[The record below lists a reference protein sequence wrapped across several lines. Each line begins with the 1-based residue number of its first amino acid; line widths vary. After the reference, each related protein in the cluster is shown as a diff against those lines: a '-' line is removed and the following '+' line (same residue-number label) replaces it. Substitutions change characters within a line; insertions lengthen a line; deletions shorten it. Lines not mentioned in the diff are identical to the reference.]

1 MSNDN
6 QIELLKQ
13 GLVQYVGAMITSL
26 EKMDKKEVD
35 HLALAKLSEAW
46 LECSK
51 DEDGNYDMF
60 RAKPLLRAVS
70 LILKKR
76 IAQVE
81 ESLEG
86 RVDSIPES
94 FNKKKKEYLDAAAL
108 LDNLVE
114 SVGGR

>member
-6 QIELLKQ
+6 HLEVLKQ
-13 GLVQYVGAMITSL
+13 GLLQYIGAMIISL
-26 EKMDKKEVD
+26 EKMDKQGAD
-35 HLALAKLSEAW
+35 HLAIAKLSEAW

-51 DEDGNYDMF
+51 DEDGNYDIF

-70 LILKKR
+70 IILRKR

-81 ESLEG
+81 ETLEG

-94 FNKKKKEYLDAAAL
+94 FKKKKKEYLAAAAL

>member
-1 MSNDN
+1 MSSDN
-6 QIELLKQ
+6 QIDLLKQ

-26 EKMDKKEVD
+26 EKMDKQEAD
-35 HLALAKLSEAW
+35 HLSIAKLSEVW

-60 RAKPLLRAVS
+60 RVKPLFRAVS

-81 ESLEG
+81 ETLSG

-94 FNKKKKEYLDAAAL
+94 FKKKKKEYLDATAL

-114 SVGGR
+114 SVGGK

>member
-6 QIELLKQ
+6 RLEFLNQ
-13 GLVQYVGAMITSL
+13 GLVQYVGAMIISL
-26 EKMDKKEVD
+26 EKMDKQGAD
-35 HLALAKLSEAW
+35 HLSIAKLSEVW
-46 LECSK
+46 LEFSR

-70 LILKKR
+70 IILRKR

-94 FNKKKKEYLDAAAL
+94 FKKKKKEYLAAAAL
-108 LDNLVE
+108 LDNLIE
-114 SVGGR
+114 SVGGK

>member
-1 MSNDN
+1 MSSDN
-6 QIELLKQ
+6 QINLLKQ
-13 GLVQYVGAMITSL
+13 GLVQYVGAMIISL
-26 EKMDKKEVD
+26 EKMDIQKAD
-35 HLALAKLSEAW
+35 HLAIAKLSEVW
-46 LECSK
+46 LEFSR

-60 RAKPLLRAVS
+60 RAKPLFRAVS
-70 LILKKR
+70 LVLKRR

-94 FNKKKKEYLDAAAL
+94 FKKKKKEYLDAAAL

-114 SVGGR
+114 SVGGK